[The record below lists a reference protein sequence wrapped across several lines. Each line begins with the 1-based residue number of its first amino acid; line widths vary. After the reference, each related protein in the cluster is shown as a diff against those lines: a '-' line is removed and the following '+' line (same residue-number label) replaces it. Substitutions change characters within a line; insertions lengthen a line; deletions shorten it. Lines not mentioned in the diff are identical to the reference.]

1 MLFLTA
7 IEIGHNAMKIGSQ
20 HLPTTKISTSN
31 ANMIV
36 IRGYDLAENLI
47 GNVTFTDHVWLLVV
61 GKLPSVAQ
69 RQILDAAL
77 VAIAEHGV
85 VPSIA
90 TARMTLA
97 AAPESIP
104 GAVAAGMLGCGSVIL
119 GASDAAGRLFDE
131 VLKRSA
137 ENEISVDNAARIV
150 LGEYRAA
157 RKLIAG
163 YGHPVHKGVD
173 PRAQKLMELS
183 RRIGIAGRY
192 VEIAYAVERAIPDVL
207 GKTLSMNVSGAIP
220 SVLLDAGYPL
230 LALRGV
236 PLLARTA
243 SLIGHLL
250 EEQQH
255 PIGFILAD
263 AGASLVRYEGRSP
276 VGFAA
281 D

>member
-1 MLFLTA
+1 
-7 IEIGHNAMKIGSQ
+7 MKIGSQ

-31 ANMIV
+31 ADTIV
-36 IRGYDLAENLI
+36 VRGYDLAENLI
-47 GNVTFTDHVWLLVV
+47 GKVTFTDHLWLLVT
-61 GKLPSVAQ
+61 GELPSNTQ

-90 TARMTLA
+90 AARMTLA
-97 AAPESIP
+97 AAPESVS
-104 GAVAAGMLGCGSVIL
+104 GAVAAGLLGCGSVIL

-131 VLKRSA
+131 VLKRSTG
-137 ENEISVDNAARIV
+137 NEMSIDDAAITV
-150 LGEYRAA
+150 LREYRAA

-183 RRIGIAGRY
+183 RRIGIAGPH
-192 VEIAYAVERAIPDVL
+192 VEIAYAIERAIPDVL

-263 AGASLVRYEGRSP
+263 GGASVVRYEGRSP
-276 VGFAA
+276 AGFVA

>member
-1 MLFLTA
+1 MLLFA
-7 IEIGHNAMKIGSQ
+7 IEIGHSAMKIGSQ

-31 ANMIV
+31 ASTIV
-36 IRGYDLAENLI
+36 VRGYDLAENLI
-47 GNVTFTDHVWLLVV
+47 GNVTFTDHVWLLVA
-61 GKLPSVAQ
+61 GELPSNAQ
-69 RQILDAAL
+69 RQILDAVL

-90 TARMTLA
+90 AARMTLA
-97 AAPESIP
+97 AAPESVP
-104 GAVAAGMLGCGSVIL
+104 GAVAAGLLGCGSVIL

-137 ENEISVDNAARIV
+137 GNGMSIDDAARIV

-163 YGHPVHKGVD
+163 YGHSVHKGVD

-192 VEIAYAVERAIPDVL
+192 VEIANAVERAIPDVL
-207 GKTLSMNVSGAIP
+207 GKSLSMNVSGAIP
-220 SVLLDAGYPL
+220 SALLDAGYPL

-263 AGASLVRYEGRSP
+263 GGASVVRYEGRSP
-276 VGFAA
+276 VGFVA